1 MTFAKLPT
9 YSLLDPVV
17 DRSKIGQ
24 VESIEKS
31 STSDQV
37 DRVESIFSLIKSI
50 DLPTTNRVKI
60 FFLNLHTCVPS
71 LRNGQMAEMTDIVC
85 PSFRPS
91 VGLATF
97 NCVSS
102 VLSPGP
108 ISHSRRSQNDCAC
121 FHCIKWSE
129 SSEDSTTATH
139 CCTVLPT
146 HYSGGCSPYR
156 TVLPAWSRVHGD
168 RITLVRFWRTS
179 IGCRFGV
186 VSTVS

>member
-1 MTFAKLPT
+1 VPLSQVKLRQYMTFAKLPT

-71 LRNGQMAEMTDIVC
+71 LRNGQMAEMTDSMSVISSIC
-85 PSFRPS
+85 RSGYFQLRQQRP
-91 VGLATF
+91 VARPD
-97 NCVSS
+97 
-102 VLSPGP
+102 LS
-108 ISHSRRSQNDCAC
+108 Q
-121 FHCIKWSE
+121 
-129 SSEDSTTATH
+129 
-139 CCTVLPT
+139 PT
-146 HYSGGCSPYR
+146 QPKRLCMLSLHK
-156 TVLPAWSRVHGD
+156 VK
-168 RITLVRFWRTS
+168 
-179 IGCRFGV
+179 
-186 VSTVS
+186 

>member
-1 MTFAKLPT
+1 MPLSQVKLRQYMTFAKLPT

-71 LRNGQMAEMTDIVC
+71 LRNGQMAEMTDSMSVISSIC
-85 PSFRPS
+85 RSGYFQLRQQRP
-91 VGLATF
+91 VARPD
-97 NCVSS
+97 
-102 VLSPGP
+102 LS
-108 ISHSRRSQNDCAC
+108 Q
-121 FHCIKWSE
+121 
-129 SSEDSTTATH
+129 
-139 CCTVLPT
+139 PT
-146 HYSGGCSPYR
+146 QPKRLCMLSLHK
-156 TVLPAWSRVHGD
+156 VK
-168 RITLVRFWRTS
+168 
-179 IGCRFGV
+179 
-186 VSTVS
+186 